1 MNIDEREKEVLY
13 NILEDLIQDENFYL
27 YYPEDDRTIIES
39 LFERLK
45 VVRFE

>member
-13 NILEDLIQDENFYL
+13 NILEDLIQDENYYI
-27 YYPEDDRTIIES
+27 YYPEDDRNIIES

-45 VVRFE
+45 EVRF

>member
-1 MNIDEREKEVLY
+1 MTIDEREKEVLY

-27 YYPEDDRTIIES
+27 YYPQDDREIIES

-45 VVRFE
+45 VVRL